1 MILKPSKNGKNKHK
15 GHKMQQNLFSLRF
28 RKIIISIV
36 LLFGG
41 VNIALAEESGAFFGI
56 GIGGGSTTLIKDDGE
71 IHKESLGGINYG
83 LIDGYK
89 YFFKPN
95 LGLRIYI
102 NLDLHHNLAKSSGTL
117 YNIMIIDYGVNADF
131 LWNFISSESLD
142 FGLFLGMGVGGNTI
156 IGKPIATNTI
166 ADMVLNVGLRTNIA
180 TNHGLE
186 IAVRVPV
193 LSQQYKSLQNKVDSN
208 DPSQKI
214 LQPYTQKAKNGQIYN
229 QKFSVILRYTF
240 SI

>member
-1 MILKPSKNGKNKHK
+1 MVKNKYK
-15 GHKMQQNLFSLRF
+15 GHKMQQKFISLQF

-41 VNIALAEESGAFFGI
+41 ANIALAEESGAFFGI
-56 GIGGGSTTLIKDDGE
+56 GIGGGGTTLVKDSNGE
-71 IHKESLGGINYG
+71 IHKETLGGINYG
-83 LIDGYK
+83 IIDGYRQ
-89 YFFKPN
+89 FFTPN
-95 LGLRIYI
+95 LGLRYYI
-102 NLDLHHNLAKSSGTL
+102 NIDLHHNLAKSSGTRHNL
-117 YNIMIIDYGVNADF
+117 MIIDYGVNVDF

-156 IGKPIATNTI
+156 IGKPIATNTT

-193 LSQQYKSLQNKVDSN
+193 LSPLYGKSPSKELPGISKEEFNRDYNKQ
-208 DPSQKI
+208 SQR
-214 LQPYTQKAKNGQIYN
+214 YS

>member
-1 MILKPSKNGKNKHK
+1 
-15 GHKMQQNLFSLRF
+15 MQQNFISLQF
-28 RKIIISIV
+28 RKIIISIT
-36 LLFGG
+36 LLFGSA
-41 VNIALAEESGAFFGI
+41 NIALAEESGAFFGI
-56 GIGGGSTTLIKDDGE
+56 GIGGGSTTLITNDNKMR
-71 IHKESLGGINYG
+71 KETLGGINYG

-142 FGLFLGMGVGGNTI
+142 FGIFIGVGIGGNTI
-156 IGKPIATNTI
+156 IGKPIATNTTLGSAI
-166 ADMVLNVGLRTNIA
+166 NMGLRANIA
-180 TNHGLE
+180 TNHTVKHGIE
-186 IAVRVPV
+186 VAVRVPV
-193 LSQQYKSLQNKVDSN
+193 LPQLYNESPSKELPGISKEELNRDYNKQSQRYS
-208 DPSQKI
+208 
-214 LQPYTQKAKNGQIYN
+214 

>member
-1 MILKPSKNGKNKHK
+1 MVNK
-15 GHKMQQNLFSLRF
+15 GDKMQQKFISLQF

-41 VNIALAEESGAFFGI
+41 ANIALAEESGAFFGI

-89 YFFKPN
+89 YFFTPN

>member
-1 MILKPSKNGKNKHK
+1 
-15 GHKMQQNLFSLRF
+15 MQQKFISLQF

-41 VNIALAEESGAFFGI
+41 ANIALAEESGAFFGI
-56 GIGGGSTTLIKDDGE
+56 GIGGGGTTLIKDDGE
-71 IHKESLGGINYG
+71 IHKETLGGINYG

-142 FGLFLGMGVGGNTI
+142 FGAFIGMGIGGNTI
-156 IGKPIATNTI
+156 IGKPIATNTTLGSAI
-166 ADMVLNVGLRTNIA
+166 NVGLRANIA
-180 TNHGLE
+180 TNHTIKHGIE
-186 IAVRVPV
+186 VAVLVPV
-193 LSQQYKSLQNKVDSN
+193 LPPLYGKSPSKELPGISKEELNRDYNKQSQM
-208 DPSQKI
+208 
-214 LQPYTQKAKNGQIYN
+214 YN
-229 QKFSVILRYTF
+229 QKFSVILRYVL

>member
-1 MILKPSKNGKNKHK
+1 MVNK
-15 GHKMQQNLFSLRF
+15 GDKMQQNFISLQF
-28 RKIIISIV
+28 RKIIISIT
-36 LLFGG
+36 LLFGSA
-41 VNIALAEESGAFFGI
+41 NIALAEESGAFFGI
-56 GIGGGSTTLIKDDGE
+56 GIGGGSTTLITNDNKMR
-71 IHKESLGGINYG
+71 KETLGGINYG

-142 FGLFLGMGVGGNTI
+142 FGIFIGVGIGGNTI
-156 IGKPIATNTI
+156 IGKPIATNTTLGSAI
-166 ADMVLNVGLRTNIA
+166 NMGLRANIA
-180 TNHGLE
+180 TNHTVKHGIE
-186 IAVRVPV
+186 VAVRVPV
-193 LSQQYKSLQNKVDSN
+193 LPQLYNESPSKELPGISKEELNRDYNKQSQRYS
-208 DPSQKI
+208 
-214 LQPYTQKAKNGQIYN
+214 

>member
-1 MILKPSKNGKNKHK
+1 MVKDKHK
-15 GHKMQQNLFSLRF
+15 GHKMQQKFISLQF
-28 RKIIISIV
+28 RKIIINIV

-41 VNIALAEESGAFFGI
+41 ANIALAEESGALFGI
-56 GIGGGSTTLIKDDGE
+56 GIGGGGTTLVKDSNGE
-71 IHKESLGGINYG
+71 IHKETLGGINYG

-193 LSQQYKSLQNKVDSN
+193 PVLSQQYKSLQNKVDSS